1 MLTPA
6 AIPAAAAAASR
17 AIPVV
22 ARAAMRPPVALKP
35 VARAAGRTEDMA
47 SAASAIPWDK
57 LQQAA
62 ELMMRAIEAFVRA
75 IIRLLRRI
83 LGRDDPQEK
92 KDAQTQQANN
102 QTAQNFVDS
111 QQLVSGKQSAFPG
124 FAGTHDPDG
133 AQRSRHAGDPK
144 DAVDVEARSHFR
156 HEAEAKQASS
166 FDAGDALDLVQ
177 GAFALDR
184 MMEALKDDEEIDRAR
199 AQQAG
204 LPAAVLD
211 RAVALQQMM
220 RDGADV
226 LLPALLHQARQ
237 GLDVVSAQRW
247 GELARDLAAS
257 LAKQRSNVAFE
268 MEKVGEVWRERH
280 PDKSLEDI
288 ARSLSPGDTSDEA
301 RLLRQ
306 MVGVALKAAVLREAV
321 LVSLAQTA
329 LAEVASG
336 QIDLDA
342 LRREAPLLFEGLP
355 ATDKIGPMIE
365 ALDAR
370 LLKAQQRSLEADAML
385 RLAGLEPK
393 MVAYDLKHDVLQRAS
408 IPLPPHGAESAQE
421 LQQRRQRQQQAEA
434 AARTQGEA
442 HQRQEPFERPGA

>member
-1 MLTPA
+1 
-6 AIPAAAAAASR
+6 
-17 AIPVV
+17 
-22 ARAAMRPPVALKP
+22 MRPPVALKP
-35 VARAAGRTEDMA
+35 VARAAGRTEDVA

-92 KDAQTQQANN
+92 KDAQTQQTSN

-156 HEAEAKQASS
+156 HEAEAKQASDAMEA
-166 FDAGDALDLVQ
+166 FDFAQ
-177 GAFALDR
+177 EAFALER
-184 MMEALKDDEEIDRAR
+184 MMQALKDDEELDRAR

-226 LLPALLHQARQ
+226 LLPTLLHQARQ

-247 GELARDLAAS
+247 GELARDLSAS

-268 MEKVGEVWRERH
+268 MEKIGEVWRERH

-288 ARSLSPGDTSDEA
+288 ARSLSSDDTSEEA

-306 MVGVALKAAVLREAV
+306 MVGVALKAAALREAV

-329 LAEVASG
+329 LAEVAAG
-336 QIDLDA
+336 EVDLDA

-355 ATDKIGPMIE
+355 VTDKVGPMIE

-370 LLKAQQRSLEADAML
+370 LLQAQQRSVEADALL

-393 MVAYDLKHDVLQRAS
+393 MVAYDLKHDVLQRAG

-442 HQRQEPFERPGA
+442 HQPQEPFERPGA